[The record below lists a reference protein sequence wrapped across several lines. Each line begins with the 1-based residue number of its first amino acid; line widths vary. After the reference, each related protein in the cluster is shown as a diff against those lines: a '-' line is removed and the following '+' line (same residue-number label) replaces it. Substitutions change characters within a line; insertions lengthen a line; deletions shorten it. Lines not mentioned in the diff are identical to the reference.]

1 MRFKAKL
8 APEQLT
14 LFYNAVSP
22 MARIASTS
30 TASSA
35 GGGGTHRG
43 GEPASTSAWTRN
55 GCILHLDA
63 GYARL
68 YCRGKSMETD
78 QIQCYAEFEA
88 RGTSALFVD
97 YRIESAAE
105 GNAICMEV
113 DLAQLRLALQ
123 SLAQDKKQQH
133 NQSMSMSS
141 FGVDPYYQS
150 TVLKLAKRN
159 NVPCLCLDA
168 FTTSGE
174 GGGGGGMPIQ
184 VHHSISVRILRLAD
198 MVHFRPP
205 QFDRLRTADVVQLE
219 LPSDRPIR
227 TVMEGLRALASGSG
241 GSHSSSSMSNAAAVT
256 LRATSSGELT
266 ISLDSDGAAIR
277 AYFHRLPTVA
287 DDEHDSDGDQVENRR
302 DRPLDSASARGQHGS
317 GAAAGSHRKRVA
329 RVRVDAKK
337 LCSCLQWQQNA
348 SFPVHR
354 AVLCLVENEVLLV
367 HVDLHPPG
375 VGHQTY
381 YVPVRYMSPDDDE
394 EEDGDGGPQ

>member
-8 APEQLT
+8 APDQLT

-30 TASSA
+30 MGSSSS
-35 GGGGTHRG
+35 GGGTQRGGG

-55 GCILHLDA
+55 SCVLHLDA

-78 QIQCYAEFEA
+78 QIQCYAEFET
-88 RGTSALFVD
+88 RGASALFVD

-133 NQSMSMSS
+133 NQSSS
-141 FGVDPYYQS
+141 GVDPYHQS

-168 FTTSGE
+168 FTTAGDS
-174 GGGGGGMPIQ
+174 GGGGGMPIQ

-219 LPSDRPIR
+219 LPSDRPIK
-227 TVMEGLRALASGSG
+227 TVMEGLRALSSGSG
-241 GSHSSSSMSNAAAVT
+241 SHQSSSNSAAVT
-256 LRATSSGELT
+256 LRATNSGELT
-266 ISLDSDGAAIR
+266 ISLDSDGASIR
-277 AYFHRLPTVA
+277 AYFHHLPTVA
-287 DDEHDSDGDQVENRR
+287 EDDENDDDGEVENRR
-302 DRPLDSASARGQHGS
+302 NHPTSSSAGSQHSGS
-317 GAAAGSHRKRVA
+317 GGGGRRKRVA

-337 LCSCLQWQQNA
+337 LCSCLQWQQNS

-367 HVDLHPPG
+367 HVDLYPPG

-381 YVPVRYMSPDDDE
+381 YVPVRYIGPEDDDE
-394 EEDGDGGPQ
+394 NDEDGGGAE

>member
-88 RGTSALFVD
+88 RGASALFVD

-133 NQSMSMSS
+133 NQSMSSAS

-150 TVLKLAKRN
+150 TVFKLAKRN

-174 GGGGGGMPIQ
+174 GGGGGMPIQ

-219 LPSDRPIR
+219 LPSDRPIK
-227 TVMEGLRALASGSG
+227 TVMEGLRALSSGSG
-241 GSHSSSSMSNAAAVT
+241 GHQSSSSSSNSAAVT
-256 LRATSSGELT
+256 LRATNHGELT
-266 ISLDSDGAAIR
+266 ISLDSDGASIR
-277 AYFHRLPTVA
+277 AYFHHLPTVS
-287 DDEHDSDGDQVENRR
+287 DDENDQVENRR
-302 DRPLDSASARGQHGS
+302 SHPSLASATRNSTGSRRG
-317 GAAAGSHRKRVA
+317 VA

-337 LCSCLQWQQNA
+337 LCSCLQWQQN
-348 SFPVHR
+348 SGFPVHR
-354 AVLCLVENEVLLV
+354 AVLCVVENEVLLV

-381 YVPVRYMSPDDDE
+381 YVPVRYIGPDDED
-394 EEDGDGGPQ
+394 EDGEGGGAE